1 MKRLVSIWKTISVPV
16 LFLALWLGWWGVKR
30 WPAASAYAT
39 PITAVQLA
47 EKTDGVWFVRDT
59 FAFDLTSPGL
69 RQENNYGIKG
79 PAMAVFPVVPS
90 VPGDTTVRPPRDS
103 TPQRFGVVSEEARFV
118 GPAIRTF
125 LRADSM
131 AITDIKVSTTDG
143 RHVGNV
149 GPELQALIQIT
160 ADELG
165 HGPLGLPNE
174 GRTFVEGIALL
185 KSQDEIPDL
194 VNPAAQVWQIRTG
207 TPETTGRVI
216 GAFVLAFVLVVG
228 FFLLNL
234 VAKRFDRAELEREM
248 AELEEEQGL
257 V

>member
-1 MKRLVSIWKTISVPV
+1 MKSLVSIWKSLSFPV
-16 LFLALWLGWWGVKR
+16 LILAIWLGWWGVKR

-39 PITAVQLA
+39 PITAAQLA
-47 EKTDGVWFVRDT
+47 EKTEGVWFVRDT

-79 PAMAVFPVVPS
+79 PAMAVFPVVPT
-90 VPGDTTVRPPRDS
+90 VPGDTTVRPPRDT
-103 TPQRFGVVSEEARFV
+103 TPQRFGVVSEEHRFV

-125 LRADSM
+125 LRSDSM

-143 RHVGNV
+143 RHAGNV

-165 HGPLGLPNE
+165 HAPLDLPNE
-174 GRTFVEGIALL
+174 GRTFVEGVALL
-185 KSQDEIPDL
+185 KTQDEIPDL
-194 VNPAAQVWQIRTG
+194 VNPAATVWQIRTG
-207 TPETTGRVI
+207 TPSSTSKVI
-216 GAFVLAFVLVVG
+216 GAFALALLLVVG
-228 FFLLNL
+228 FFLMNL
-234 VAKRFDRAELEREM
+234 VAKKFDREELEREM
-248 AELEEEQGL
+248 AEREEEQGL